1 MCITKPLV
9 SVLLCTKNNRK
20 LLPLAIGSYL
30 AQDYSNLELVA
41 VIDGDDSTYDLVKDI
56 PNVVTPYFD
65 HNAQNLATKR
75 NIGIRAAHGD
85 IIVHFDSDDWS
96 GAERVSEQV
105 KLLQLASFKA
115 VGYSS
120 AFWYDMT
127 RELTTYCTCGVWGAT
142 LAYYRNYALENPW
155 NEEVDVCEDIWFLNP
170 LRILGQLGDM
180 AGGENF
186 VALAHGN
193 NAQRP
198 FGQRGWEILANS
210 KLPSEFKKVSKLIGI
225 EIK

>member
-1 MCITKPLV
+1 MLPLV
-9 SVLLCTKNNRK
+9 SVLLCTHGRRS
-20 LLPLAIGSYL
+20 LLPLALESYNS
-30 AQDYSNLELVA
+30 QNYPELELL
-41 VIDGDDSTYDLVKDI
+41 VIDDCEYDPIEDMLV
-56 PNVVTPYFD
+56 NVL
-65 HNAQNLATKR
+65 NARYLWHSSKNLSQKR
-75 NIGIRAAHGD
+75 NFGIQQAQGE

-96 GAERVSEQV
+96 GAERISEQV
-105 KLLQLASFKA
+105 RLLQLASFTA

-120 AFWYDMT
+120 AFWYDIQ

-142 LAYYRNYALENPW
+142 LAYYRDYALENPW

-198 FGQRGWEILANS
+198 FGQRGWKILLNT
-210 KLPSEFKKVSKLIGI
+210 KLPNEFKKASKLIGI